1 MTKKKDGLP
10 FIEPRKDYYTQ
21 ESTRLKYV
29 PITEQDIQHWGE
41 FFIDN
46 PTERFLGFENSTL
59 TAEEKAKFWIDR
71 QIKRLNEGQFG
82 QLKILHKETNEFLG
96 IGGVIMR
103 EFDDF
108 FEYEITYSLMPK
120 FWGNGYA
127 TELATHF
134 RDYMFTYA
142 ECSSVISIIHY
153 ENEAS
158 IHVAQKN
165 KMKMFS
171 KIENYIG
178 MKVFIF
184 RTSRLK

>member
-10 FIEPRKDYYTQ
+10 FIKPKSDYYSQ

-29 PITEQDIQHWGE
+29 PITAEDTQLWKV
-41 FFIDN
+41 FFENN
-46 PTERFLGFENSTL
+46 PTERFIGFENSTK

-71 QIKRLNEGQFG
+71 QIKKWNDGAFG
-82 QLKILHKETNEFLG
+82 QLKVLHKKTDELIG
-96 IGGVIMR
+96 IGGVSMR
-103 EFDDF
+103 EFDGL
-108 FEYEITYSLMPK
+108 FEYEITYSLLPK

-142 ECSSVISIIHY
+142 ECSTVISIIHH

-158 IHVAQKN
+158 INVAEKN
-165 KMKMFS
+165 NMSVYS
-171 KIENYIG
+171 KIDDYMG
-178 MKVFIF
+178 MKVIIF
-184 RTSRLK
+184 RANQ

>member
-10 FIEPRKDYYTQ
+10 FIEPRKDYSTQ
-21 ESTRLKYV
+21 ESARLKFV
-29 PITEQDIQHWGE
+29 PLSPEDIQLWKT
-41 FFIDN
+41 FFVNN
-46 PTERFLGFENSTL
+46 PTERFLGFENSTK

-71 QIKRLNEGQFG
+71 QIKRSEDKQFG
-82 QLKILHKETNEFLG
+82 QLKILHKETNKFLG

-103 EFDDF
+103 EFNDL
-108 FEYEITYSLMPK
+108 FEYEITYSLMPE

-142 ECSSVISIIHY
+142 ECTSVISIIHH

-158 IHVAQKN
+158 IHVAKKN
-165 KMKMFS
+165 KMELFS
-171 KIENYIG
+171 KIDDYMG
-178 MKVFIF
+178 MNVFIF
-184 RTSRLK
+184 RTSR